1 MNLIAQRPATWA
13 DVVGQQRPIDLLQA
27 VLKNDKYLTRGLIL
41 YGILGVGKT
50 TTAYLLAK
58 ALMCKGSNHLGCG
71 ECPSCI
77 TIQQDGIDKHPD
89 FIEID
94 GAVRSGVEA
103 ARETVEI
110 TLSLPVLGRRRV
122 TIVDEAHF
130 LSPEAWG
137 AYLKTLE
144 SGDTESVFIFVTTE
158 VSKIQPN
165 IRSRCIR
172 IPFERV
178 NQDVLIG
185 HLANVANTNN
195 INYELDALK
204 LIARQARGIV
214 RDAVQYLDTCGALG
228 VMVDTKVVRTVID
241 TSLEDACERLLFA
254 VAAKDQLLALQIAD
268 ELVRRELPSRAA
280 DRMLGIYARS
290 IYTEDAELA
299 KIYVGLPDVGR
310 VAEVLAKWSVIQN
323 APADVITIIV
333 YELLRTQAVVPA
345 RTAIPSSSTPRSAAA
360 PAPAKRS
367 PLALLLDDEAV

>member
-1 MNLIAQRPATWA
+1 MNLIAQRPATWS

-50 TTAYLLAK
+50 TTAYLMAK

-71 ECPSCI
+71 ECASCL
-77 TIQQDGIDKHPD
+77 TIQTDGIDKHPD

-110 TLSLPVLGRRRV
+110 TTSLPVLGRRRV
-122 TIVDEAHF
+122 TVVDEAHF

-158 VSKIQPN
+158 HTKIQGN

-185 HLANVANTNN
+185 HLANVANANT
-195 INYELDALK
+195 IAYDLDGLK

-214 RDAVQYLDTCGALG
+214 RDAVQYLDTCASLG
-228 VMVDTKVVRTVID
+228 VTVDVKVVRTVID
-241 TSLEDACERLLFA
+241 TSLEDSCERLLQTIA
-254 VAAKDQLLALQIAD
+254 SKDQVAALQIAD
-268 ELVRRELPSRAA
+268 ELVRKELPSKAA

-290 IYTEDAELA
+290 IYTDEPELS

-310 VAEVLAKWSVIQN
+310 VAEVLARWSAIQN

-333 YELLRTQAVVPA
+333 YELLKTQSPMQAT
-345 RTAIPSSSTPRSAAA
+345 RAIITTPSRAAAA

-367 PLALLLDDEAV
+367 PLAALLDDEAI

>member
-1 MNLIAQRPATWA
+1 MNLIAQRPATWN

-41 YGILGVGKT
+41 YGVLGVGKT

-71 ECPSCI
+71 ECASCV
-77 TIQQDGIDKHPD
+77 TIQTDGIDKHPD

-122 TIVDEAHF
+122 TVIDEAQF

-144 SGDTESVFIFVTTE
+144 SGDTESAFVFVTTE
-158 VSKIQPN
+158 VSKIPAN

-172 IPFERV
+172 IPFERL
-178 NQDVLIG
+178 NGEVLTG
-185 HLANVANTNN
+185 HLANVATQNA
-195 INYELDALK
+195 IAYELDGLR

-228 VMVDTKVVRTVID
+228 VTVDTKTVRTVID

-254 VAAKDQLLALQIAD
+254 IAAKDQMLALQIAD
-268 ELVRRELPSRAA
+268 ELVRRELPSKAA

-290 IYTEDAELA
+290 IYTEDAELN
-299 KIYVGLPDVGR
+299 KIYVGTAGR
-310 VAEVLAKWSVIQN
+310 G
-323 APADVITIIV
+323 PG
-333 YELLRTQAVVPA
+333 R
-345 RTAIPSSSTPRSAAA
+345 
-360 PAPAKRS
+360 
-367 PLALLLDDEAV
+367 

>member
-1 MNLIAQRPATWA
+1 MNLIAQRPATWN

-41 YGILGVGKT
+41 YGVLGVGKT

-71 ECPSCI
+71 ECASCI
-77 TIQQDGIDKHPD
+77 TIQTDGIDKHPD

-122 TIVDEAHF
+122 TVIDEAQF

-144 SGDTESVFIFVTTE
+144 SGDTESAFIFVTTE
-158 VSKIQPN
+158 VSKIPAN

-172 IPFERV
+172 IPFERL
-178 NQDVLIG
+178 NGEVLTG
-185 HLANVANTNN
+185 HLANVATQNS
-195 INYELDALK
+195 IGYELDALR

-228 VMVDTKVVRTVID
+228 VTVDTKVVRTVID

-254 VAAKDQLLALQIAD
+254 IAAKDQMLALQIAD
-268 ELVRRELPSRAA
+268 ELVRRELPSKAA

-290 IYTEDAELA
+290 IYTEDAELN

-310 VAEVLAKWSVIQN
+310 VAEVLAKWSTIQN

-333 YELLRTQAVVPA
+333 YELLRTQAVTPA
-345 RTAIPSSSTPRSAAA
+345 QRAIPSSSTPRTAAA
-360 PAPAKRS
+360 AAPAKRS
-367 PLALLLDDEAV
+367 PLAALLDDEAV

>member
-1 MNLIAQRPATWA
+1 MNLIAQRPATWS

-71 ECPSCI
+71 ECPSCV
-77 TIQQDGIDKHPD
+77 TIQTDGIDKHPD

-158 VSKIQPN
+158 VTKIQPN

-178 NQDVLIG
+178 NLDVLIG
-185 HLANVANTNN
+185 HLANVATTNN
-195 INYELDALK
+195 IAYELDALK
-204 LIARQARGIV
+204 LIARQSRGIV

-241 TSLEDACERLLFA
+241 TSLEDACERLLYA
-254 VAAKDQLLALQIAD
+254 VAAKDQVIALQIAD
-268 ELVRRELPSRAA
+268 DLVRRELPSKAA

-290 IYTEDAELA
+290 IYTEDPELG

-310 VAEVLAKWSVIQN
+310 VAEVLAKWSAIQN

-333 YELLRTQAVVPA
+333 YELLRTQAPNA
-345 RTAIPSSSTPRSAAA
+345 PLRAIVTPSGTRSAAA

-367 PLALLLDDEAV
+367 PLAALLDDEAV